1 MQSSFRIS
9 KVVLS
14 KFGTAAS
21 FGFGLNAGARYADSQ
36 SGHRLAI
43 EEAQLRHL
51 HMRPRAGSEGL
62 DATENEHEHEVELD
76 VDRSSLLLGYSCF
89 SPASLSHASSCMT
102 QNTLVESKRPADL
115 SGDVSSRRRRS
126 SENNHVDSAADR
138 DNGHEHVHQEASTH
152 AQLEIP
158 QHRQHPNQYQYL
170 ERKQSQSTVTLPP
183 MDDYVIVQ
191 KECDTPDDKV
201 TNEQKELPEF
211 KYEEFH
217 VGGKAENLSW
227 NSLVEA
233 DQCSICADLLAG
245 EKIAL
250 LLFVVGNLWDHYC
263 HVLMLYFLS

>member
-1 MQSSFRIS
+1 
-9 KVVLS
+9 
-14 KFGTAAS
+14 
-21 FGFGLNAGARYADSQ
+21 
-36 SGHRLAI
+36 
-43 EEAQLRHL
+43 
-51 HMRPRAGSEGL
+51 
-62 DATENEHEHEVELD
+62 
-76 VDRSSLLLGYSCF
+76 
-89 SPASLSHASSCMT
+89 
-102 QNTLVESKRPADL
+102 
-115 SGDVSSRRRRS
+115 
-126 SENNHVDSAADR
+126 
-138 DNGHEHVHQEASTH
+138 
-152 AQLEIP
+152 
-158 QHRQHPNQYQYL
+158 
-170 ERKQSQSTVTLPP
+170 

-250 LLFVVGNLWDHYC
+250 LLFVVGNLWDHLC